1 MRVDRFLSNLPQFN
15 RQQARLLLIEK
26 RVRVDGQIVS
36 DPHHD
41 IREFSQVELDEQVL
55 QAGKPARYFMLHKP
69 PGCVSAT
76 QDPEHP
82 TVLDLLNEAD
92 KHDLHIAGRLD
103 FNTSGLMLITN
114 DGHWSRHL
122 TQPQTKLPKVYYV
135 ETEQDITDDYI
146 TRFEQGVYFAYE
158 DLTTL
163 PATLELLGPRSARLS
178 IVEGRYHQVKRM
190 FGYFDNKVVRLHRE
204 SIGPL
209 MLDSRL
215 APGEYRALT
224 SEEIQ
229 QCCPAMQPL

>member
-41 IREFSQVELDEQVL
+41 IREFSRIELNEQVL

-135 ETEQDITDDYI
+135 ETEQDITDAYI

-224 SEEIQ
+224 SEEVQ

>member
-41 IREFSQVELDEQVL
+41 IREFSRVELDEQVL

-135 ETEQDITDDYI
+135 ETEQDITDAYI

-224 SEEIQ
+224 PEEVQ
-229 QCCPAMQPL
+229 QCCPAMQQL

>member
-41 IREFSQVELDEQVL
+41 IREFSRIELDEHVL

-82 TVLDLLNEAD
+82 TVLDLLNEDD

-135 ETEQDITDDYI
+135 ETEQDITDAYI

-224 SEEIQ
+224 PEEVQ
-229 QCCPAMQPL
+229 QCCPAM

>member
-41 IREFSQVELDEQVL
+41 IREFSRIELDEQVL

-82 TVLDLLNEAD
+82 TVLDLLKEAG

-135 ETEQDITDDYI
+135 ETEQDITDAYI

-209 MLDSRL
+209 MLDSQL

-224 SEEIQ
+224 SEEIL
-229 QCCPAMQPL
+229 QCCPAM

>member
-1 MRVDRFLSNLPQFN
+1 MREDRFLSNLPLFN

-41 IREFSQVELDEQVL
+41 IREFSRVELDEQVL

-82 TVLDLLNEAD
+82 TVLDLLNEDD

-163 PATLELLGPRSARLS
+163 PATLELLGPRSARIS

>member
-41 IREFSQVELDEQVL
+41 IREFSRVELDEQVL

-190 FGYFDNKVVRLHRE
+190 FGYFDNTVVRLHRE

-224 SEEIQ
+224 SEEVQ
-229 QCCPAMQPL
+229 QCCTEMQPL

>member
-41 IREFSQVELDEQVL
+41 IREFSRVELDEQVL

-135 ETEQDITDDYI
+135 ETEQDITDAYI

-209 MLDSRL
+209 MLDSQL

-224 SEEIQ
+224 SEEVQ
-229 QCCPAMQPL
+229 QCCPAM

>member
-41 IREFSQVELDEQVL
+41 IREFSRVELDEQVL

-135 ETEQDITDDYI
+135 ETEQDITDAYI

-224 SEEIQ
+224 PEEVQ
-229 QCCPAMQPL
+229 QCCPAMQ

>member
-41 IREFSQVELDEQVL
+41 IREFSRVELDEHVL

-135 ETEQDITDDYI
+135 ETEQEITDGYI

>member
-26 RVRVDGQIVS
+26 RVRVDGQIVF

-41 IREFSQVELDEQVL
+41 IREFSRVELDEHVL

-103 FNTSGLMLITN
+103 FNTSGLLLITN

>member
-41 IREFSQVELDEQVL
+41 IREFSRVELDEQVL

-135 ETEQDITDDYI
+135 ETEQDITDAYI

-163 PATLELLGPRSARLS
+163 PATLELLGPRSARIS